1 MDILSIAICFAIVI
15 VIVIALSINKH
26 YVLNDAHIY
35 VWFFFALF
43 LLLLGGYLKNIVKD
57 GMLLNLL
64 LVGVI
69 FVMERRLKDITDK
82 FAVTVEK
89 LSDANNKLDELVNI
103 NGTNNILLQTNEKLE
118 HTNKKLEE
126 LVDLACMI
134 GTRNT

>member
-1 MDILSIAICFAIVI
+1 
-15 VIVIALSINKH
+15 
-26 YVLNDAHIY
+26 
-35 VWFFFALF
+35 
-43 LLLLGGYLKNIVKD
+43 
-57 GMLLNLL
+57 MLLNLL

-82 FAVTVEK
+82 FTVTVEK